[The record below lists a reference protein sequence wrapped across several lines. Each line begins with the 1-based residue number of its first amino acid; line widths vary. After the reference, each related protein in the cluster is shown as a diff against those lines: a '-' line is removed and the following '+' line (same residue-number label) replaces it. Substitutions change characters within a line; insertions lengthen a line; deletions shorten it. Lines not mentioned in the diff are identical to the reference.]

1 MLFSPVLMAEEAK
14 TIFYSTPGVW
24 NAIIQLGVI
33 AALMLVANMLR
44 RRIPFIRKS
53 LMPVS
58 VIAGFL
64 MLGIKLLLRYV
75 FKKDDIFDP
84 ELLDTVVYHCIALGF
99 IAMSLR
105 VTQKQPGSGVALAGA
120 KTGAAIVGAYLV
132 QAFTGLVITVLVML
146 LIKPDLFKAAGLL
159 LPMGYGQGPG
169 QANNIG
175 MTYESYGFKGGQSFG
190 LALAAA
196 GYICACTV
204 GVFVL
209 NLWKKRGKLD
219 VKKNITGRADEL
231 SVEYF
236 QEKNEIPVSDS
247 IDKLSV
253 QMGFVLVVYF
263 ATYLITLGITTALD
277 KWAPGIGGLLNPMLW
292 GFNFIIGSA
301 IAMLTKTL
309 LGTAEKRGWMK
320 RRYQNNYLLNRLS
333 GFFFDIMIVAG
344 IACIDPEDLSGLWLP
359 FALMAVC
366 GGIVTWFYLRFV
378 SKRIYK
384 GYYYEG
390 LISMYG
396 MMTGTIGSGILLL
409 REIDPEFNTPAAN
422 NLVLGSSYG
431 ILFGAPLLLLVTTA
445 AKPDV
450 SIYLIMGV
458 IAVYFALL
466 MVFVLLVK
474 GKKKNKK
481 GEKKGAS

>member
-1 MLFSPVLMAEEAK
+1 MMFFAPILLEAEVKE
-14 TIFYSTPGVW
+14 IFYSTHGVW
-24 NAIIQLGVI
+24 NAIIQLGII
-33 AALMLVANMLR
+33 AALMLIANLLR
-44 RRIPFIRKS
+44 RRVPFIRKS

-58 VIAGFL
+58 VLAGFM
-64 MLGIKLLLRYV
+64 MLAIKLVLSKG
-75 FKKDDIFDP
+75 FHIENFFDH

-105 VTQKQPGSGVALAGA
+105 VTNKAESKGAALAGA
-120 KTGAAIVGAYLV
+120 KSGAMIVGAYLV
-132 QAFTGLVITVLVML
+132 QAFVGLVITVGIAL
-146 LIKPDLFKAAGLL
+146 LFKPDLFKAAGLL

-175 MTYESYGFKGGQSFG
+175 MTFETYGFKGGQSFG
-190 LALAAA
+190 LAIAAA
-196 GYICACTV
+196 GYIVACTV

-209 NLWKKRGKLD
+209 NYWKKKNRLD
-219 VKKNITGRADEL
+219 VSKNVTGKVDEL

-253 QMGFVLVVYF
+253 QMGFVLVVYL
-263 ATYLITLGITTALD
+263 ATYLITLGITSALT
-277 KWAPGIGGLLNPMLW
+277 KWAPGLAALLNSMLW
-292 GFNFIIGSA
+292 GFNFIIGAA

-309 LGTAEKRGWMK
+309 LGSAEKHGLMK

-344 IACIDPEDLSGLWLP
+344 IACIDPEDLTGLWIP
-359 FALMAVC
+359 FALLAVA
-366 GGIVTWFYLRFV
+366 GGVVTWFYLKKV
-378 SKRIYK
+378 SKMIYE
-384 GYYYEG
+384 GYYHEG

-409 REIDPEFNTPAAN
+409 REIDPEFKTPAAN

-431 ILFGAPLLLLVTTA
+431 ILFGAPLLILVTTA
-445 AKPDV
+445 AKSDLLCYIV
-450 SIYLIMGV
+450 MG
-458 IAVYFALL
+458 IIIVYFALL
-466 MVFVLLVK
+466 MLFIK
-474 GKKKNKK
+474 FFGGRKKK
-481 GEKKGAS
+481 EKK